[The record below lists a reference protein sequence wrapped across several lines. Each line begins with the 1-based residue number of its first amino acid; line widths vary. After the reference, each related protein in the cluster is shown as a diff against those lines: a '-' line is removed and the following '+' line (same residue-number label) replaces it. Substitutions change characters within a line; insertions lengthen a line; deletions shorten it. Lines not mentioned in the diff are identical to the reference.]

1 MTTSP
6 LTASPLPN
14 GHPVLRQ
21 LNAYNAHDLD
31 AFIACFDG
39 EILLTDSDG
48 TVRASGWAEL
58 RAVYEPTLQIPGLHV
73 DVINRIAVDDWVVDH
88 EDVTGRGGRRFHAIV
103 AYHLRDGA
111 IIEMR
116 ALK

>member
-1 MTTSP
+1 MTS
-6 LTASPLPN
+6 SPLPAE
-14 GHPVLRQ
+14 HPVLRQ
-21 LNAYNAHDLD
+21 LTAYNAHDLD
-31 AFIACFDG
+31 AFVACFDAD
-39 EILLTDSDG
+39 IRLTDSDG

-58 RAVYEPTLQIPGLHV
+58 RAVYEPTLQIPELHV
-73 DVINRIAVDDWVVDH
+73 EVINRIAVDDWVVDH
-88 EDVTGRGGRRFHAIV
+88 EDVTGRDGRRFHAIV